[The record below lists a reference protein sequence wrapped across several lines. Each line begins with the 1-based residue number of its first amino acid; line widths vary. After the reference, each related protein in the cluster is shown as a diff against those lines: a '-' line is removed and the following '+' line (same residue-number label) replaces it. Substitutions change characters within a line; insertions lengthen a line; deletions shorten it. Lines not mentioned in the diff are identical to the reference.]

1 MSDIKR
7 VPTSELRNDYYA
19 SKMDAET
26 IERLTVTVPN
36 PELEER
42 AETNRKIM
50 AVIEQEMKR
59 RGESL

>member
-1 MSDIKR
+1 MSITNI
-7 VPTSELRNDYYA
+7 PTSELKSDYYA

-36 PELEER
+36 AELKER
-42 AETNRKIM
+42 AATNHKIM
-50 AVIEQEMKR
+50 AVIEKEMKR